1 MGVEY
6 LTAGLEQ
13 AVSLLLSFDPYVM
26 SVTKVQILVSLT
38 AVALAAMTAVPLAV
52 LLVFKDFPGK
62 RMLLG
67 FINAGMGLPPV
78 VVGLVVFIFFYRL
91 GPLGF
96 MEILYT
102 KKAMI
107 LAQYLLATPIIL
119 GVSIA
124 VIKGVPESIKEL
136 AFTLGGTRRD
146 VAVAVLR
153 EARYGIV
160 TAILGGAG
168 RVFAEVGAIL
178 TVGGN
183 IAYALETPQG
193 IVQISKTRTLSTA
206 IPIETSQGD
215 VTAAISFGLILLGI
229 TLSLNLAVSYLQGR
243 VEKERDQ

>member
-6 LTAGLEQ
+6 LTAGLER
-13 AVSLLLSFDPYVM
+13 AVSLLLSLDPYVM

-62 RMLLG
+62 RLLIG

-96 MEILYT
+96 MEVLYS

-193 IVQISKTRTLSTA
+193 IVQVSKTRTLSTA

-215 VTAAISFGLILLGI
+215 VAAAISFGLILLGI

-243 VEKERDQ
+243 VEKEKAQ

>member
-1 MGVEY
+1 MGLEY
-6 LTAGLEQ
+6 LTAGVER
-13 AVSLLLSFDPYVM
+13 AVSLLLSLDPYVM
-26 SVTKVQILVSLT
+26 SVAEVQLIVSVT
-38 AVALAAMTAVPLAV
+38 AVVLAAFTAVPLAV
-52 LLVFKDFPGK
+52 VIAFKEFPGK
-62 RMLLG
+62 RLLLG

-78 VVGLVVFIFFYRL
+78 VVGLVVFVFFYRL

-96 MEILYT
+96 VELLYT

-124 VIKGVPESIKEL
+124 VIKGVPRSIKEL
-136 AFTLGGTRRD
+136 AFTLGGTRKD
-146 VAVAVLR
+146 VALAVLR
-153 EARYGIV
+153 EARYGIA

-183 IAYALETPQG
+183 IAYALETPEG

-215 VTAAISFGLILLGI
+215 IAAAISFGIILLGI
-229 TLSLNLAVSYLQGR
+229 TLLLNLAVSYLQSRAEKGR
-243 VEKERDQ
+243 AQ

>member
-1 MGVEY
+1 MGLEY
-6 LTAGLEQ
+6 LTEGLER
-13 AVSLLLSFDPYVM
+13 AVSLLLSLDPYVM
-26 SVTKVQILVSLT
+26 SVTGVQLAVSLT
-38 AVALAAMTAVPLAV
+38 AVALAALTAVPLAV
-52 LLVFKDFPGK
+52 LIVFKEFPGK
-62 RMLLG
+62 RLLLG
-67 FINAGMGLPPV
+67 LINAGMGLPPV
-78 VVGLVVFIFFYRL
+78 VVGLVVFVFFYRL

-96 MEILYT
+96 VEILYT

-107 LAQYLLATPIIL
+107 LAQYLLSTPIIL

-124 VIKGVPESIKEL
+124 VIKGVPKSIKEL
-136 AFTLGGTRRD
+136 AFTLGGTKKD
-146 VAVAVLR
+146 IAMAVLR

-193 IVQISKTRTLSTA
+193 IVEVSKTRTLSTA

-215 VTAAISFGLILLGI
+215 IAAAISFGIILLGI

-243 VEKERDQ
+243 AEKWRAQ

>member
-215 VTAAISFGLILLGI
+215 VAAAISFGLILLGI